1 MSSTDIKRLSD
12 FLNIKQD
19 LLRYLGRELFFL
31 LLAPS
36 ILNSHPPQLK
46 PPPPSPI
53 NFLFFISHHLYLSIL
68 FSNFPALRSIV
79 PLCFRVPVVPPSG
92 ILSAKD
98 LDEGHPVREN
108 MQCFS
113 LLDSLTQPN
122 FF

>member
-1 MSSTDIKRLSD
+1 MIYLDIWEE
-12 FLNIKQD
+12 N
-19 LLRYLGRELFFL
+19 FFSI
-31 LLAPS
+31 LAPS
-36 ILNSHPPQLK
+36 ILNSHPPQLN

-68 FSNFPALRSIV
+68 SSNFPALRSTV
-79 PLCFRVPVVPPSG
+79 PLCFRVPMVPPSG

-98 LDEGHPVREN
+98 LDERHPIRET

-113 LLDSLTQPN
+113 LLDSLSQLN